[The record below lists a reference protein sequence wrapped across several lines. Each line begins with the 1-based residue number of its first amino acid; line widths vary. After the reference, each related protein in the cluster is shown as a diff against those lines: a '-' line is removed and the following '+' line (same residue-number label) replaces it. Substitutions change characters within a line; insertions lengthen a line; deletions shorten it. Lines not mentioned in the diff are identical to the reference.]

1 MGGLVQ
7 IFKLTPVYSF
17 YMGKTRLP
25 YVLAY
30 KNPVSNFM
38 KLVLT
43 IQVRN
48 EKVWRTYGKYVL
60 LDQVLSQ
67 YVRTCGRGRVLLIP

>member
-7 IFKLTPVYSF
+7 IFKLTPVYLS
-17 YMGKTRLP
+17 YRDKTRSP
-25 YVLAY
+25 YFLAY

-67 YVRTCGRGRVLLIP
+67 YVRTCDRGRVLLIP

>member
-1 MGGLVQ
+1 
-7 IFKLTPVYSF
+7 
-17 YMGKTRLP
+17 MGKTRLP

-48 EKVWRTYGKYVL
+48 EKVWRTYGK
-60 LDQVLSQ
+60 
-67 YVRTCGRGRVLLIP
+67 

>member
-7 IFKLTPVYSF
+7 IFKLMPVYSF

-48 EKVWRTYGKYVL
+48 EKAWLTYGKYVL